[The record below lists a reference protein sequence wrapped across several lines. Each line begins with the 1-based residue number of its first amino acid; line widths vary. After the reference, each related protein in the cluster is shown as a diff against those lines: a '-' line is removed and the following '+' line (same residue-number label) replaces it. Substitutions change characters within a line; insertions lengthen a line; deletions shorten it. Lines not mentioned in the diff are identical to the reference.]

1 MVSLLANI
9 GIIFLAFYFYL
20 RSKLGILAY
29 QENRKISY
37 FIKCVFAEV
46 LLGMILLSFSIVIMD
61 IRFDFR
67 FLLFCFSA
75 KYLDWKIT
83 NSSIVL
89 LAILRFFWGSIDIAQ
104 TNLLASIVIAVT
116 LPWLVHYTKDKM
128 SDLSQLLILVTI
140 SIIPTILITNHVIAD
155 KSLVLTIGLMLFA
168 CGYAATFIMYHFITD
183 LYSLIAFANTDDLT
197 TLKNGRTF
205 NAKLLEIE
213 RNMQSVTVAMIDV
226 DYFKD
231 YNDRYGHDSG
241 DALLKQLGQAFHD
254 FSKPGIDFYRIGG
267 DEFAV
272 IIHHSS
278 HAEAET
284 FLVALQEKLSQWDF
298 SIASG
303 ESVGVSISIGVAH
316 RDDGEKLKKTLSR
329 ADVALYKAK
338 KDGRNKV
345 ILYFPI

>member
-104 TNLLASIVIAVT
+104 TNLLASIVIA
-116 LPWLVHYTKDKM
+116 
-128 SDLSQLLILVTI
+128 
-140 SIIPTILITNHVIAD
+140 
-155 KSLVLTIGLMLFA
+155 
-168 CGYAATFIMYHFITD
+168 
-183 LYSLIAFANTDDLT
+183 
-197 TLKNGRTF
+197 
-205 NAKLLEIE
+205 
-213 RNMQSVTVAMIDV
+213 VTVAMIDV

-345 ILYFPI
+345 ILYFPS

>member
-104 TNLLASIVIAVT
+104 TNLLASIMIAVT
-116 LPWLVHYTKDKM
+116 LPLLVHYTKDKM

-140 SIIPTILITNHVIAD
+140 SIIPTILITNHVI
-155 KSLVLTIGLMLFA
+155 
-168 CGYAATFIMYHFITD
+168 
-183 LYSLIAFANTDDLT
+183 
-197 TLKNGRTF
+197 
-205 NAKLLEIE
+205 
-213 RNMQSVTVAMIDV
+213 
-226 DYFKD
+226 
-231 YNDRYGHDSG
+231 
-241 DALLKQLGQAFHD
+241 
-254 FSKPGIDFYRIGG
+254 GI
-267 DEFAV
+267 
-272 IIHHSS
+272 S
-278 HAEAET
+278 H
-284 FLVALQEKLSQWDF
+284 LC
-298 SIASG
+298 
-303 ESVGVSISIGVAH
+303 
-316 RDDGEKLKKTLSR
+316 
-329 ADVALYKAK
+329 
-338 KDGRNKV
+338 
-345 ILYFPI
+345 

>member
-83 NSSIVL
+83 SSSIVL

-104 TNLLASIVIAVT
+104 TNLLASIMIAVT
-116 LPWLVHYTKDKM
+116 LPLLVHYTKDKM

-140 SIIPTILITNHVIAD
+140 SI
-155 KSLVLTIGLMLFA
+155 MLFA

-183 LYSLIAFANTDDLT
+183 LYSLIASANTDDLT

-254 FSKPGIDFYRIGG
+254 FSKPGIVFYRIGG
-267 DEFAV
+267 DEIAV

-345 ILYFPI
+345 ILYFPS

>member
-1 MVSLLANI
+1 
-9 GIIFLAFYFYL
+9 
-20 RSKLGILAY
+20 
-29 QENRKISY
+29 
-37 FIKCVFAEV
+37 
-46 LLGMILLSFSIVIMD
+46 MILLSFSIVIMD

-83 NSSIVL
+83 SSSIVL

-104 TNLLASIVIAVT
+104 INLLASIVIAVT
-116 LPWLVHYTKDKM
+116 LPLLVHYTKDKM

-155 KSLVLTIGLMLFA
+155 KSFVLTIGLILFA
-168 CGYAATFIMYHFITD
+168 CGYAATFIMYYFITD

-278 HAEAET
+278 HAEAKT

-303 ESVGVSISIGVAH
+303 ESVCVSISIGVAH
-316 RDDGEKLKKTLSR
+316 RDDGEKLKKHS
-329 ADVALYKAK
+329 AV
-338 KDGRNKV
+338 
-345 ILYFPI
+345 PM

>member
-1 MVSLLANI
+1 MFFCQILRLENNQFKHRVI
-9 GIIFLAFYFYL
+9 GDPSF
-20 RSKLGILAY
+20 
-29 QENRKISY
+29 
-37 FIKCVFAEV
+37 
-46 LLGMILLSFSIVIMD
+46 LLGL
-61 IRFDFR
+61 
-67 FLLFCFSA
+67 
-75 KYLDWKIT
+75 YH
-83 NSSIVL
+83 
-89 LAILRFFWGSIDIAQ
+89 IAQ
-104 TNLLASIVIAVT
+104 INLLASIVTTVT
-116 LPWLVHYTKDKM
+116 MPWLVHYTKDKM

-140 SIIPTILITNHVIAD
+140 SIISTILITNHVIAD

-197 TLKNGRTF
+197 ALKNGRTF

-213 RNMQSVTVAMIDV
+213 RKILPVTVAMIDV

-241 DALLKQLGQAFHD
+241 DTLLKQIGQVLND

-272 IIHHSS
+272 IINRSTHV
-278 HAEAET
+278 EAEK

-316 RDDGEKLKKTLSR
+316 RDDGEKMKKTLSR

-345 ILYFPI
+345 ILYFPS